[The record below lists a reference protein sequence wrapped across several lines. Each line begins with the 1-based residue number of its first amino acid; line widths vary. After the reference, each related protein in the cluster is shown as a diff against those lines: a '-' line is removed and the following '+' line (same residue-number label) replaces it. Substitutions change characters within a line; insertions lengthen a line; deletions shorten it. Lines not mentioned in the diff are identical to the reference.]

1 MLKFLNYFFLAYVLL
16 KPVLNMLFYSIDGAG
31 RIQIMLGMLVLF
43 FNINNHEFQKVL
55 KLPSVVIWGLWGIY
69 STINWLLHRVENNVI
84 PWIFI
89 GNDIFLVWVV
99 LVVAIYESKKNYH
112 SILKF
117 VLYSFV
123 CYVLFG
129 LLFQSGAK
137 YDDMAGRGGAILGNM
152 LPLTS
157 LSMVATASFMYI
169 KKWLKIRSYIV
180 IVILSICAILMVA
193 TRKAF
198 GGLLIILV
206 FLLLAKYPLKSIKN
220 WVYLLVTGLVFSV
233 GLSLIMDYTVLG
245 ERFHN
250 IDETASV
257 YNTSDIPL
265 LNILGDRA
273 YFYIRGVEVFKEHP
287 LTGIGINNFMYTDSA
302 ELPFHTE
309 YMTQLAENG
318 ILGTIL
324 YILFYFSIFKQIHD
338 AKKNRII
345 GDGYWVYIGWMIA
358 ILFVSLTAWVY
369 SFKHYYIVI
378 GLIIGGILNNRKIY
392 DENCARN

>member
-1 MLKFLNYFFLAYVLL
+1 
-16 KPVLNMLFYSIDGAG
+16 
-31 RIQIMLGMLVLF
+31 
-43 FNINNHEFQKVL
+43 
-55 KLPSVVIWGLWGIY
+55 
-69 STINWLLHRVENNVI
+69 
-84 PWIFI
+84 
-89 GNDIFLVWVV
+89 
-99 LVVAIYESKKNYH
+99 
-112 SILKF
+112 
-117 VLYSFV
+117 
-123 CYVLFG
+123 
-129 LLFQSGAK
+129 
-137 YDDMAGRGGAILGNM
+137 
-152 LPLTS
+152 
-157 LSMVATASFMYI
+157 
-169 KKWLKIRSYIV
+169 
-180 IVILSICAILMVA
+180 MVA